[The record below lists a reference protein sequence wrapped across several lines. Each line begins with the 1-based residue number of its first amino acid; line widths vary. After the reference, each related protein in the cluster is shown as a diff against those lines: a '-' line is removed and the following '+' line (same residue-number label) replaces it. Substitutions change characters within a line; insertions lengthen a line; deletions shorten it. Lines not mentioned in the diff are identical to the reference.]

1 MCELRVLGN
10 LPAVEPQNELVT
22 RRQGDTIPAPHSY
35 CYRLADEVL
44 ECVRL
49 AEFEV

>member
-1 MCELRVLGN
+1 MS
-10 LPAVEPQNELVT
+10 QDELVA
-22 RRQGDTIPAPHSY
+22 RRQGDTVPAPHNC

-49 AEFEV
+49 AEVEI